1 VELVRVDSSSGF
13 EVLAGTERSQAATM
27 VLAPGSSTGGPDNRH
42 PESDQ
47 WLYVTSGRGSAVV
60 EGSGHALEAGSLLLV
75 EAGEAHEIKNEGD
88 RPLETFSI
96 YAPRVY

>member
-1 VELVRVDSSSGF
+1 VELVQVDPSSGF
-13 EVLAGTERSQAATM
+13 RVLAGTRRSQAATM
-27 VLAPGSSTGGPDNRH
+27 VLAPGTFTGGPDNRH

-47 WLYVTSGRGSAVV
+47 WLYVISGRGSAVV
-60 EGSGHALEAGSLLLV
+60 EGSEHGLEPGSLLLV
-75 EAGEAHEIKNEGD
+75 EAGEAHEIKSEGD